1 MPVATSKSK
10 TRGRNKN
17 SGKNNNL
24 KNPVSE
30 KPSFDN
36 KTDNKSECQ
45 LTKPNTELNEE
56 FVVREEHESL
66 TQHESSETVEISSS
80 ELRQRNVNG
89 VRNGPGKKPK
99 VSNGKKTQYRSNTP
113 AYQTLKNSLFQKLI
127 HISENGMFSVP
138 FWRYRVLT
146 LFMAVTALSFAT
158 RKHKISDPAHIW

>member
-17 SGKNNNL
+17 SGKNTNL

-36 KTDNKSECQ
+36 KTDNKSHEGE
-45 LTKPNTELNEE
+45 LTKNTENEE
-56 FVVREEHESL
+56 FVVRKEHESF
-66 TQHESSETVEISSS
+66 TQHESSEIEISQST

-89 VRNGPGKKPK
+89 VRDGPGKKSK
-99 VSNGKKTQYRSNTP
+99 FVNGKKTEYRSNTP
-113 AYQTLKNSLFQKLI
+113 AYQTLNNSLFQKLS
-127 HISENGMFSVP
+127 HISEYRPFQLLFS
-138 FWRYRVLT
+138 RYRVFT

-158 RKHKISDPAHIW
+158 RNHKISDPAHVW